1 MYGVGEKGKSVMR
14 QKDNGV
20 VKAILEENSLFDTI
34 LNKFIC
40 LSILTALTFGGFL
53 EMSLQSAL
61 SALSNYSNYAL
72 LLLDRTELLH
82 EIFNSRLCQ
91 VLICPHFRHGYEGW
105 LREVVPV
112 LIAYIKKCSPAGLAI

>member
-1 MYGVGEKGKSVMR
+1 MSGAGEKGKSVMR

-20 VKAILEENSLFDTI
+20 VKTILEENSTFDTI

-53 EMSLQSAL
+53 EMSLQSAF
-61 SALSNYSNYAL
+61 SALSNYSNYEL
-72 LLLDRTELLH
+72 LLSDRTELLH
-82 EIFNSRLCQ
+82 EIFNSHLCQ

-105 LREVVPV
+105 VR
-112 LIAYIKKCSPAGLAI
+112 